1 MLKAALK
8 KYFGYESFR
17 PGQEEI
23 ITAVLAGK
31 PTFGLLPTG
40 MGKSLCYQLPGY
52 LLSGLVVVISPLLS
66 LMEDQVLQLQLL
78 GEKRVIAY
86 NSLLSGEEKA
96 YVLGHLTQYK
106 FLFIS
111 PEMLQSEQVIQAF
124 RHTQIAFFVVDEAH
138 CVSQWGVDFRP
149 EYGMLMEPLK
159 KLGCPQ
165 VLALTATAP
174 KIVQQEIRE
183 ILFPNVEPSLFVS
196 HTDRP
201 NITLFVQETEDK
213 LSALKE
219 LLSNLQG
226 AGIVYC
232 ATRKEVEFLA
242 NELKNIVTT
251 AYYHGGL
258 TAVERRML
266 QSQYLNGQI
275 EVLIATNAFGMG
287 INKSDIRFVIHYDLP
302 NSPENYLQEIG
313 RAGRDGKPS
322 QALLLY
328 QAGDEQIHY
337 FFQQSFREDRLS
349 YAQLLNS
356 GPIKSADSELLQK
369 WLALHPNDEAFAQR
383 LVQREEYKDYQLRL
397 MLQYIHLTSCRRRFL
412 LDYFQETPQ
421 LGSENLCCD
430 NHGAVLQQK
439 SREKV
444 PARKTESWQEVLLR
458 IFKNQA

>member
-1 MLKAALK
+1 MD
-8 KYFGYESFR
+8 
-17 PGQEEI
+17 
-23 ITAVLAGK
+23 V
-31 PTFGLLPTG
+31 
-40 MGKSLCYQLPGY
+40 
-52 LLSGLVVVISPLLS
+52 
-66 LMEDQVLQLQLL
+66 
-78 GEKRVIAY
+78 
-86 NSLLSGEEKA
+86 
-96 YVLGHLTQYK
+96 
-106 FLFIS
+106 
-111 PEMLQSEQVIQAF
+111 
-124 RHTQIAFFVVDEAH
+124 
-138 CVSQWGVDFRP
+138 
-149 EYGMLMEPLK
+149 
-159 KLGCPQ
+159 
-165 VLALTATAP
+165 
-174 KIVQQEIRE
+174 
-183 ILFPNVEPSLFVS
+183 PNVEPSLFVS